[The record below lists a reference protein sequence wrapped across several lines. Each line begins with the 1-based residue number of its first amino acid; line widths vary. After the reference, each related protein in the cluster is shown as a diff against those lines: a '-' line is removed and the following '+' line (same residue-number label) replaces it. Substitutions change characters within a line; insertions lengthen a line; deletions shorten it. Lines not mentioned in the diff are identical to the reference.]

1 MKQVSV
7 SVSDEWSK
15 SLSLTNVTSLCLWR
29 VKQVSV
35 SDEWSKS
42 LSLTSE
48 ASLCLCLWSV
58 KQVSVSDQ
66 YQWSKSLSLT
76 KEAGLCLWPVKQV
89 SVSDQWSLFMMPH
102 SFLIPGPSPWSAN
115 YEDSLWHLTI
125 SSQMSFNLPFLP
137 NSSAHLDMRRKQHSL
152 CSNSRFELYR
162 SEALDH
168 CFWNPHRHTL
178 CLHYNGTWQSA
189 SSLWNQHRHTL
200 CLHCNGTWQS
210 ASSPWNQHRHTLCLH
225 YSDGT
230 WQPACSLWNPHRHTL
245 FLHYSGTWA
254 ACQLTWGGVFV
265 CRRWVAHLSVRGRA

>member
-178 CLHYNGTWQSA
+178 CLHY
-189 SSLWNQHRHTL
+189 
-200 CLHCNGTWQS
+200 
-210 ASSPWNQHRHTLCLH
+210 
-225 YSDGT
+225 SDGT